1 MTQALQAGPTPMDA
15 AIVERVLIH
24 GDLRQLTPAQKVSYY
39 NRVCESVGLNPLT
52 KPFEYIVLNG
62 KETLYAKRDA
72 TDQLR
77 KIHNVSVQI
86 VAREVTEDC
95 YVVTARATLPTN
107 RQDESIGAVP
117 ISNLRG
123 ENRANAMMKCETKAK
138 RRVTLSI
145 CGLGMLDETEVDS
158 LNHQLAPLIVTPL
171 PTPTPVTAAPTV
183 AGVQVPPTQSGGD
196 SECRPSG
203 AETAGDAAPSPTS
216 MPPGFE
222 LIAEVRSSR
231 AGSVVELVLQS
242 GECHL
247 IYKAQLKT
255 LAEECCQLRIP
266 VQLDLKKSGS
276 GNFYCTGIHKLPPPI
291 TDAELDAQAAKESG
305 DGKDLP
311 F

>member
-1 MTQALQAGPTPMDA
+1 
-15 AIVERVLIH
+15 
-24 GDLRQLTPAQKVSYY
+24 
-39 NRVCESVGLNPLT
+39 
-52 KPFEYIVLNG
+52 
-62 KETLYAKRDA
+62 
-72 TDQLR
+72 
-77 KIHNVSVQI
+77 
-86 VAREVTEDC
+86 
-95 YVVTARATLPTN
+95 
-107 RQDESIGAVP
+107 
-117 ISNLRG
+117 
-123 ENRANAMMKCETKAK
+123 MKCETKAK

-171 PTPTPVTAAPTV
+171 PPPTPVTAAPTV

-196 SECRPSG
+196 SERRPSG
-203 AETAGDAAPSPTS
+203 AETAGDAAPSPAS
-216 MPPGFE
+216 IPPGFE

-231 AGSVVELVLQS
+231 AGSVGELVLQS

-291 TDAELDAQAAKESG
+291 TDTELDAQAAKESG